1 MLFYVKKKSGES
13 SQNDDSMNTMFN
25 NTSKLTS
32 AVSSLP
38 ELLEMKRLLDMHTNI
53 ATALLDV
60 IKVNVL
66 KALNCIN
73 CFLVFVFFKR
83 KEN

>member
-1 MLFYVKKKSGES
+1 
-13 SQNDDSMNTMFN
+13 MNTMFN

-60 IKVNVL
+60 IKVKVL

-73 CFLVFVFFKR
+73 CFLVFFFL
-83 KEN
+83 KEKKIRYLF